1 MTNKSG
7 GPLVYVALGGAGEI
21 GMNCYLYGLGEA
33 RDRRWIMVDLGIGFG
48 DMETAPGVELILPDL
63 EFILGEKGRLEA
75 IFLTHGHEDHVGAIP
90 YLWAKL
96 KVPVYARAFTAE
108 IVRRKLSEAGMNP
121 TTVRQVGLGD
131 RVEAGDFS
139 VEWLAVNHSI
149 PEASMLVIRT
159 PVGTVVHTGDFK
171 MDTEPQLDEP
181 FDMAVLEALGAEG
194 VLAVT
199 CDSTNVFVRGESK
212 SEASIIPNL
221 RRRIEAA
228 PRAVA
233 ATTFASNVARLRTLA
248 IAAHDSGR
256 SVVVAG
262 RAMRRMIEM
271 AVATGQ
277 LTDFPPVV
285 AEDRIADIP
294 PENLFYLVTGSQ
306 GEGRAALARIAA
318 GSHPAVKL
326 QAGDTVLFSSKNIPG
341 NESNIYRLYNRLSEQ
356 GVRVIDGEMDH
367 IHVSGHARRG
377 DLKRV
382 YAALKPRV
390 SLPMHGEHRHLV
402 EHARLARRWGV
413 PEALLA
419 PNGTVV
425 RLDGNAPG
433 VVEHVE
439 TGRIYLDGRVQ
450 IGALDGVIRERLKL
464 ARNGQVV
471 VAVVVDMDGDLI
483 ADPEVRCLGA
493 PKGGPGWKATLDE
506 MITKAVDD
514 ALEGAAKKAK
524 RTDSGLEQLI
534 TRAARGVAVHHWGKK
549 PVMTVLITRLED
561 D

>member
-21 GMNCYLYGLGEA
+21 GMNCYLYGLGQP

-48 DMETAPGVELILPDL
+48 DMETAPGVELVLPDL
-63 EFILGEKGRLEA
+63 DFILGENGKLEA

-90 YLWAKL
+90 HMWSKL
-96 KVPVYARAFTAE
+96 GVPVYARKFTAE
-108 IVRRKLSEAGMNP
+108 VVRNKLTEAGLDP
-121 TTVRQVGLGD
+121 KIVRQVNLGD
-131 RVEAGDFS
+131 RVEAGNFS

-149 PEASMLVIRT
+149 PEASMLAIRT

-171 MDTEPQLDEP
+171 MDQDPQLGEP
-181 FDMAVLEALGAEG
+181 FDAGPLEALGAEG

-199 CDSTNVFVRGESK
+199 CDSTNVFLPGESA

-221 RRRIEAA
+221 RRQIEAA
-228 PRAVA
+228 PYAVA

-248 IAAHDSGR
+248 VAADAAGR

-277 LTDFPPVV
+277 LTDFPAVV
-285 AEDRIADIP
+285 PENRMAEIP
-294 PENLFYLVTGSQ
+294 RENLFYLVTGSQ
-306 GEGRAALARIAA
+306 GEGRAALARIA
-318 GSHPAVKL
+318 GGTHPTVKL
-326 QAGDTVLFSSKNIPG
+326 KEGDTVLFSSKNIPG
-341 NESNIYRLYNRLSEQ
+341 NEANIYRLYNRLSEQ
-356 GVRVIDGEMDH
+356 GVRVVDAEMDH

-377 DLKRV
+377 DLERI
-382 YAALKPRV
+382 YAILKPRV
-390 SLPMHGEHRHLV
+390 AVPVHGEHRHLV
-402 EHARLARRWGV
+402 EHARVAREWGV
-413 PEALLA
+413 SEAVVA

-425 RLDGNAPG
+425 RMDGNRPG

-439 TGRIYLDGRVQ
+439 TGRVYLDGRVQ

-471 VAVVVDMDGDLI
+471 VSVVVDMDGDLI
-483 ADPEVRCLGA
+483 TDPEVRCLGA
-493 PKGGPGWKATLDE
+493 PKDGEGWKAPLDK
-506 MITKAVDD
+506 MIAKAVDD
-514 ALEGAAKKAK
+514 AVERAARKSK
-524 RTDSGLEQLI
+524 RTDEALEQLI
-534 TRAARGVAVHHWGKK
+534 SRAARSVAVHNWGKK
-549 PVMTVLITRLED
+549 PVVTVMIIRLED
-561 D
+561 

>member
-1 MTNKSG
+1 MTDKSG

-33 RDRRWIMVDLGIGFG
+33 RERRWIMVDLGIGFG
-48 DMETAPGVELILPDL
+48 DMETAPGVELVLPDL
-63 EFILGEKGRLEA
+63 DFILGEKGRLEA

-90 YLWAKL
+90 HQWAGL

-108 IVRRKLSEAGMNP
+108 IVRKKLSEAGMDP
-121 TTVRQVGLGD
+121 TIVRQVRLGE
-131 RVEAGDFS
+131 RVDAGHFS

-149 PEASMLVIRT
+149 PEASMLAIRT

-171 MDTEPQLDEP
+171 MDQEPQLGEP
-181 FDMAVLEALGAEG
+181 FDIAPLEALGAEG

-199 CDSTNVFVRGESK
+199 CDSTNVFLPGESA

-221 RRRIEAA
+221 RRQIDAA
-228 PRAVA
+228 QGAVA

-248 IAAHDSGR
+248 VAAHDAGR
-256 SVVVAG
+256 SIVVAG
-262 RAMRRMIEM
+262 RAMRRMIET
-271 AVATGQ
+271 AVETGL
-277 LTDFPPVV
+277 LTDFPTVV
-285 AEDRIADIP
+285 TEDRIGEIP

-306 GEGRAALARIAA
+306 GEGRAALARIAG
-318 GSHPAVKL
+318 GSHPSVKL
-326 QAGDTVLFSSKNIPG
+326 KEGDTVLFSSKNIPG
-341 NESNIYRLYNRLSEQ
+341 NEANIYRLYNRLSEQ
-356 GVRVIDGEMDH
+356 GVRVIDAEMDH

-377 DLKRV
+377 DLERV
-382 YAALKPRV
+382 YGALKPRV
-390 SLPMHGEHRHLV
+390 AVPVHGEHRHLV
-402 EHARLARRWGV
+402 EHVRVVKEWGV
-413 PEALLA
+413 PKAIVA

-425 RLDGNAPG
+425 RLDGNNPG

-471 VAVVVDMDGDLI
+471 VSVVVDMDGDLI

-493 PKGGPGWKATLDE
+493 PKDGPGWKAPLDE
-506 MITKAVDD
+506 MIAKAVDD
-514 ALEGAAKKAK
+514 ALEGAPRKTK
-524 RTDSGLEQLI
+524 RTDKGLEEII
-534 TRAARGVAVHHWGKK
+534 TRAARAVAVRHWGKK
-549 PVMTVLITRLED
+549 PVMTVMTTRLED